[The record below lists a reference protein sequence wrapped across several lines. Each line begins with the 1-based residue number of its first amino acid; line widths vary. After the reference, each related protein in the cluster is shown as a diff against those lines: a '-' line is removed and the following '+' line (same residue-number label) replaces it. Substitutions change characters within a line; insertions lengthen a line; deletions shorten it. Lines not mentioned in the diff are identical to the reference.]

1 MSKRLLD
8 QLVTLMSVPRDNPR
22 LLKAQ
27 FVALSRQLPMMYFV
41 LLINTWALAFT
52 HLAFAPA
59 WLTLGV
65 PVLLTLVCG
74 ARSVMWWRLTGT
86 PPADELIAATLAR
99 TNRLAIFIA
108 IAFTAW
114 SLALYP
120 YGGPYAQAHVAF
132 FMGITVVVCIF
143 CLMHLL
149 PAALITT
156 TVVDLAFV
164 VFFASTQ
171 NPTFIAT
178 AVNISLVS
186 VALLVVLQ
194 NNYRNFTSLINVQ
207 ARTEQLSNE
216 NLRLANQDSLTG
228 LPNRRQFF
236 SALDQALDAAHARG
250 GRLAVG
256 IMDLDGF
263 KSVNDLYGHGVGD
276 KLLTQV
282 GERLLLLASPT
293 VHVARLGGDE
303 FALILSQD
311 MDNDALTAY
320 GAQLCEVLRTEFML
334 NGLCIQI
341 GATLG
346 IATYPHTAETASQLF
361 EYADY
366 ALYQGKRQNAGVVCL
381 FSAAHYTQLHQ
392 DAMTEQALRRAN
404 LEQEFYVQFQPIL
417 DAHTQATVAFEALGR
432 WTSPEL
438 GEVSPAR
445 FIPVAERNG
454 LINRL
459 TLPLLRKALEQA
471 LAWPAPV
478 RLSFNLSA
486 HDCASCENV
495 GLIVEVIRQ
504 SGFPPSRLDLE
515 ITETAIVQDMEQ
527 MQRAIGY
534 FRQLG
539 CGIALDDFGT
549 GYTNLAQ
556 LHALALTKVKIDRSF
571 VKDIHTNA
579 ASFKIVKSLVAL
591 TQDMG
596 LECVIEGVE
605 TEGEM
610 AALTRLG
617 CTLVQGFLF
626 SRPMPFTDTL
636 AWLGEADRAHGPA
649 GSSQAAPSA

>member
-1 MSKRLLD
+1 MGKRLVER
-8 QLVTLMSVPRDNPR
+8 LVTLMTVPSDNPR

-52 HLAFAPA
+52 HLETAPA

-65 PVLLTLVCG
+65 PGVMTVVCCSR
-74 ARSVMWWRLTGT
+74 AVMWWRLTDT
-86 PPADELIAATLAR
+86 PPDATTIAAMLAR
-99 TNRLAIFIA
+99 TNRLAVLIA
-108 IAFTAW
+108 IGFTAW

-132 FMGITVVVCIF
+132 FMAITVVVCIF

-156 TVVDLAFV
+156 AVVDLAFI
-164 VFFASTQ
+164 VFFASTK

-186 VALLVVLQ
+186 IALLIVLQ
-194 NNYRNFTSLINVQ
+194 SNYRNFTSLINVQ
-207 ARTEQLSNE
+207 ARTEQLSDE

-236 SALDQALDAAHARG
+236 SALDQALEVAHAEG
-250 GRLAVG
+250 SRLAVG

-276 KLLTQV
+276 KLLVQV
-282 GERLLLLASPT
+282 AERLQCLASPC

-303 FALILSQD
+303 FALILSQGL
-311 MDNDALTAY
+311 DNDALAAY
-320 GAQLCEVLRTEFML
+320 GTQVCEALQLEFSL
-334 NGLCIQI
+334 NGLSIQI

-346 IATYPHTAETASQLF
+346 IATYPQTARTASQLF

-366 ALYQGKRQNAGVVCL
+366 ALYQGKRQNAGTVCL
-381 FSAAHYTQLHQ
+381 FSMAHHTQLHQ
-392 DAMTEQALRRAN
+392 DAVTEQALRRAN

-417 DAHTQATVAFEALGR
+417 NAHTQATVAFEALAR
-432 WTSPEL
+432 WNSPEL
-438 GEVSPAR
+438 GAVSPAR
-445 FIPVAERNG
+445 FIPVAERSG

-471 LAWPAPV
+471 QAWPSPV

-486 HDCASCENV
+486 HDCACCENV
-495 GLIVEVIRQ
+495 GLIVGVIRD
-504 SGFPPSRLDLE
+504 SGFPPSRVDLE
-515 ITETAIVQDMEQ
+515 ITETAIVHDLEQ
-527 MQRAIGY
+527 MHRAIGH

-549 GYTNLAQ
+549 GYTNLGQ

-571 VKDIHTNA
+571 VKDIQANP
-579 ASFKIVKSLVAL
+579 ASYKIVKSLVAL

-605 TEGEM
+605 TEAEM

-626 SRPMPFTDTL
+626 SRPMVFPDTL
-636 AWLGEADRAHGPA
+636 AWLGAAEVAERT
-649 GSSQAAPSA
+649 GSSRAAPPA

>member
-1 MSKRLLD
+1 MGKRLVER
-8 QLVTLMSVPRDNPR
+8 LVTLMKVPSDNPR

-52 HLAFAPA
+52 HLASAPA

-65 PVLLTLVCG
+65 PVAMTLVCCSR
-74 ARSVMWWRLTGT
+74 AVMWWRLTDT
-86 PPADELIAATLAR
+86 PPDAATIAAMLAR
-99 TNRLAIFIA
+99 TNRLAVFIA
-108 IAFTAW
+108 IGFTAW

-132 FMGITVVVCIF
+132 FMAITVVVCIF

-156 TVVDLAFV
+156 AVVDLAFI
-164 VFFASTQ
+164 VFFASTK

-186 VALLVVLQ
+186 VALLIVLQ
-194 NNYRNFTSLINVQ
+194 SNYRNFTSLINVQ
-207 ARTEQLSNE
+207 ARTEQLSDE

-236 SALDQALDAAHARG
+236 SALDQALEVAHAEG
-250 GRLAVG
+250 SRLAVG

-276 KLLTQV
+276 KLLAQV
-282 GERLLLLASPT
+282 AERLQRLASPS

-303 FALILSQD
+303 FALILSQGL
-311 MDNDALTAY
+311 DNDALAAY
-320 GAQLCEVLRTEFML
+320 GAQACEALQSEFSL
-334 NGLCIQI
+334 NGLSIQI

-346 IATYPHTAETASQLF
+346 IATYPQTAGTASQLF

-366 ALYQGKRQNAGVVCL
+366 ALYQGKRQNAGTVCL

-392 DAMTEQALRRAN
+392 DAVTEQALRRAN

-417 DAHTQATVAFEALGR
+417 DAHTQATVAFEALAR
-432 WTSPEL
+432 WNSPEL
-438 GEVSPAR
+438 GVVSPAR
-445 FIPVAERNG
+445 FIPVAERSG

-459 TLPLLRKALEQA
+459 TLPLLRTALEQA
-471 LAWPAPV
+471 RAWPAPV

-495 GLIVEVIRQ
+495 GLIVGVIRD

-515 ITETAIVQDMEQ
+515 ITETAIVHDLEQ
-527 MQRAIGY
+527 MHRAIGH

-549 GYTNLAQ
+549 GYTNLGQ

-571 VKDIHTNA
+571 VKDIQAHP
-579 ASFKIVKSLVAL
+579 ASYKIVKSLVAL

-605 TEGEM
+605 TEAEM

-626 SRPMPFTDTL
+626 SRPMQFDDTL

-649 GSSQAAPSA
+649 DPLQAAPSA